1 MEPSRPAV
9 KRRTL
14 DMYIGVATYH
24 ANREAHML
32 ILTAEGG
39 THQGH
44 PALGVGSNEKKR
56 ERAARLALAALA
68 LRTHAIVNFPG
79 RGSCNSIGH

>member
-1 MEPSRPAV
+1 MKPSHSGVIQHTRG
-9 KRRTL
+9 
-14 DMYIGVATYH
+14 MYTGVATYH

-44 PALGVGSNEKKR
+44 PALGVGSN
-56 ERAARLALAALA
+56 
-68 LRTHAIVNFPG
+68 N
-79 RGSCNSIGH
+79 

>member
-1 MEPSRPAV
+1 MDGPHMKPSHSGV
-9 KRRTL
+9 TQRTL
-14 DMYIGVATYH
+14 GMYTGVATYH

-44 PALGVGSNEKKR
+44 PALGVGSTN
-56 ERAARLALAALA
+56 
-68 LRTHAIVNFPG
+68 
-79 RGSCNSIGH
+79 